1 MQVQAD
7 DCIVCMSLIG
17 VSVCKSLVEASV
29 CKSFGG
35 GSVCKSLGGASVYKQ
50 PSALATRKQ
59 NTCKLVANN
68 TCNALATQKQNTCK
82 LVANNTCNVLATW
95 KQNTCKLVANNTCN
109 VLATRRQNMLA
120 INLQY
125 GGKLSEKHTRVSR
138 IVGVSLCNCYF
149 MGLYK
154 DTTRM
159 MEKMQCLRLCVNKS
173 LLVHQITSLLHDEAD

>member
-50 PSALATRKQ
+50 PSALATR
-59 NTCKLVANN
+59 
-68 TCNALATQKQNTCK
+68 
-82 LVANNTCNVLATW
+82 